1 MRYLIAVA
9 LLLVCLI
16 PASAQSSFA
25 VEFYEFENVIAS
37 MAYTGTWST
46 STATGTVG
54 GVGRAS
60 SVVGSSVSFYSAGDT
75 VVIWRFMRST
85 GNLSKMDVCINGAS
99 CVNVANEATSSNNF
113 WYPYVLTVTPGALVS
128 ITHTSGLIV
137 LDSLMILSSTGGT
150 FPTPVPTA
158 TIIPSSTPAPTA
170 TPASTTTPQPTPTPQ
185 PTSTPQPS
193 PTAMSVIV
201 AIDPQRSYS
210 SESGQITAFDYIA
223 SAGDVHIANLLTA
236 IFISQWGMFVFACFV
251 LVRFRK

>member
-1 MRYLIAVA
+1 MRYLVAIALIFV
-9 LLLVCLI
+9 LLI

-25 VEFYEFENVIAS
+25 EGFYEFENVIAS

-75 VVIWRFMRST
+75 VVFWRFLRST
-85 GNLSKMDVCINGAS
+85 GNLSKMDVCRNGGS
-99 CVNVANEATSSNNF
+99 CVNVVNEATSTNNF
-113 WYPYVLTVTPGALVS
+113 WYPYVMAVTPGDLIS

-137 LDSLMILSSTGGT
+137 LDSLMILSSTAGT
-150 FPTPVPTA
+150 FPPAVPTA
-158 TIIPSSTPAPTA
+158 PIIPSSTPAPTA

-210 SESGQITAFDYIA
+210 SDSGQITAFDYSA
-223 SAGDVHIANLLTA
+223 SAGDVHISNLLSA
-236 IFISQWGMFVFACFV
+236 LLFSVWGMFVFAVFV